1 MGSELEAIIR
11 KYAIKNAMDYGK
23 ASAGPVIGRVLA
35 SNPEAKSDMKALNA
49 AIAKAIGEVNKMD
62 KASLEK
68 EYAKHQGEFEEREKK
83 KAEES
88 VPKFV
93 LDGAVKG
100 SFATRYAP
108 APNGYM
114 HIGHAK
120 AALMAAEF
128 ARIYDGK
135 LFLYFDDTNP
145 EKDRQEYVDQMKRD
159 LAWLGIK
166 FDHEYYASDNVDK
179 VYEAVKELIAKGRAY
194 VCECEA
200 EQMSKDRFAGTGCAH
215 RKRTAKENE
224 ELFKNMLNHKFEEG
238 KAIVRFK
245 GDMASQNTAMRDPTI
260 LRIKNDAHY
269 RQGTKYSV
277 WPTYDINT
285 PIMDSIHGVTDVI
298 RSKEFELRDELAAEI
313 LDAMGM
319 RRPRIHSESR
329 LVIKNNVTHKREL
342 NKLIEENV
350 LTGWDDPR
358 LVTISALRRRGIRPE
373 AIHEFVL
380 RFGMSKTD
388 SKVGI
393 EMLLAENRKVVDATA
408 KRIYY
413 VDDPVRLTIDGFGG
427 KEVELKLHPTED
439 LGTREYRVG
448 NVVYISGK
456 DADALKSG
464 SDVRLKNLAD
474 VQVTG
479 KKDGGM
485 TARVASKPGNVVQWV
500 PEGDY
505 VECGIMVPGDPL
517 DDEGK
522 LRKDSM
528 KTSSGYVEGYA
539 KELKKG
545 DVVQFERFGFCVLDS
560 EKPMRFIF
568 ISN

>member
-1 MGSELEAIIR
+1 MATGLDAVIR
-11 KYAIKNAMDYGK
+11 KYAVKNAIDYGK
-23 ASAGPVIGRVLA
+23 ASPGSVLGRVLG
-35 SNPEAKSDMKALNA
+35 SHPEAKADMKALNS
-49 AIAKAIGEVNKMD
+49 AIARTIEEVNKLDRAALEAEYSEHQEEFD
-62 KASLEK
+62 KL
-68 EYAKHQGEFEEREKK
+68 EKK
-83 KAEES
+83 KADES

-93 LDGAVKG
+93 LEGAVKG
-100 SFATRYAP
+100 DFATRYAP

-114 HIGHAK
+114 HLGHAK
-120 AALMAAEF
+120 AALMASEF

-135 LFLYFDDTNP
+135 IFLYFDDTNP
-145 EKDRQEYVDQMKRD
+145 EKDRQEYVDAMKRD

-166 FDHEYYASDNVDK
+166 FDHEYYASDNVEK
-179 VYEAVKELIAKGRAY
+179 VYDATRELIAKGRAY

-200 EQMSKDRFAGTGCAH
+200 EGMSKDRYEGRECEH
-215 RKRTAKENE
+215 RSRSAKENE
-224 ELFKNMLNHKFEEG
+224 ELFARMLNHKIEEG
-238 KAIVRFK
+238 GAIVRFK

-285 PIMDSIHGVTDVI
+285 PIMDSLHGVTDVI
-298 RSKEFELRDELAAEI
+298 RSKEFELRDELAAAI

-342 NKLIEENV
+342 NKLIEENI

-373 AIHEFVL
+373 AIREFVL

-408 KRIYY
+408 RRIYY
-413 VDDPVRLTIDGFGG
+413 VEDPVRLDIDGFEGRL
-427 KEVELKLHPTED
+427 VELKLHPTAD
-439 LGTREYRVG
+439 LGSRDYRVNG
-448 NVVYISGK
+448 TVYVSK
-456 DADALKSG
+456 RDADAMKEG
-464 SDVRLKNLAD
+464 IQVRLKNLAD
-474 VQVTG
+474 VEITG
-479 KKDGGM
+479 RGKAISAKLSRGEQGGI
-485 TARVASKPGNVVQWV
+485 VQWV
-500 PEGDY
+500 PADDHL
-505 VECGIMVPGDPL
+505 ECTIMVPENPL

-522 LRKDSM
+522 LRSDSM

-539 KELKKG
+539 KTLKKG

-560 EKPMRFIF
+560 ERPMRFIF